1 MPREPLRPV
10 ALFLP
15 SLGASG
21 AERVAVNLAN
31 GLIGAGRTVHL
42 IVAKAQGS
50 LLAQLPAGIKLVDL
64 DSDRV
69 LLSLPR
75 LVRYL
80 RRERPSGLISF
91 MDHSNIVAIWARGLA
106 GSSTRI
112 IATVHNTASAATL
125 KPRNRR
131 AKVMPHFTRIFYGWA
146 DEIVAVSQGVADDL
160 ARGTGLPAARITVIY
175 NPVITADLL
184 AARDPAPPHPWLEP
198 GQPPVIMGVGRL
210 TAQKDFFNLLRA
222 FAEVRRRRQV
232 RLMIMGEGEDRPA
245 LEALAQELGI
255 ADDVLLPGFRLA
267 IHTYL
272 ARAAVFV
279 LSSAWEGLPTVVIEA
294 LALGRRVV
302 STDCPSGP
310 REILQGGRFGRL
322 VPVRDHA
329 ALGRAILDSLDDPAT
344 PVPAE
349 ALEPF
354 TEETAV
360 ARYLAAVDG
369 ESRP

>member
-1 MPREPLRPV
+1 MRPV
-10 ALFLP
+10 ALFIP

-21 AERVAVNLAN
+21 AERVAVNLAT
-31 GLIGAGRTVHL
+31 GLIESGRTVHL

-50 LLAQLPAGIKLVDL
+50 LLAQLPAGVKLVDL

-91 MDHSNIVAIWARGLA
+91 MDHSNIVSLWARALA
-106 GSSTRI
+106 RSPTRI
-112 IATVHNTASAATL
+112 VATVHNTASAATL
-125 KPRNRR
+125 QPRNRR
-131 AKVMPHFTRIFYGWA
+131 AKVMPHFTRMFYGWA

-160 ARGTGLPAARITVIY
+160 VRGTGLPAERITVIY
-175 NPVITADLL
+175 NPVITPDLL
-184 AARDPAPPHPWLEP
+184 AARTSPPPHPWLEP

-222 FAEVRRRRQV
+222 FAEVRRHRQV

-245 LEALAQELGI
+245 LEALARELGV
-255 ADDVLLPGFRLA
+255 AEDVELPGFRLGV
-267 IHTYL
+267 HTYL
-272 ARAAVFV
+272 ARAGVFV
-279 LSSAWEGLPTVVIEA
+279 LSSAWEGLPTVLIEA

-310 REILQGGRFGRL
+310 REILQGGRLGPL

-329 ALGRAILDSLDDPAT
+329 ALAQAILAT
-344 PVPAE
+344 LECPEIPVAAE
-349 ALEPF
+349 ALDPY
-354 TEETAV
+354 TQQTAV
-360 ARYLAAVDG
+360 NRYLQALDG
-369 ESRP
+369 GKEQA